1 MLIFSRHIRVMMVKR
16 TKQLRV
22 IAVLML
28 AATSCL
34 AAERGTVIREAA
46 LYSTANANSQKVAP
60 IERGRALTILE
71 RSDSGGEPWVK
82 VSMAADEAAK
92 ITREISGWAPARALI
107 TASTANGDQIVFG
120 EAVASEH
127 QAEERG
133 GRKGAAE
140 DAMRLY
146 ARVAELFPG
155 SPLAAEGM
163 WRSADIRWQLAKAD
177 FQRSG
182 TQPEERYLNEVIAK
196 FPGSKQADLAAY
208 DLLEAKLC
216 PEWRGLAECPE
227 KESALYEQYARE
239 HPQSPKA
246 AEALYNAAWR
256 QAALVD
262 IYRINNESDKSN
274 AARKKASALAQQVIS
289 QFAQSDWKSR
299 ALDLAYK
306 LDKKIPFYGP
316 MIE

>member
-1 MLIFSRHIRVMMVKR
+1 MMLKR
-16 TKQLRV
+16 KQ
-22 IAVLML
+22 IGSGITL
-28 AATSCL
+28 ALALATVGF

-46 LYSTANANSQKVAP
+46 LYSSANATSQKMAQV
-60 IERGRALTILE
+60 ERGRALTVLE
-71 RSDSGGEPWVK
+71 RNDSGGQSWAR
-82 VSMAADEAAK
+82 VSMAADETAK
-92 ITREISGWAPARALI
+92 ITKEISGWVPAQALI
-107 TASTANGDQIVFG
+107 TTVTANGDQIVFG
-120 EAVASEH
+120 QAVASEH

-146 ARVAELFPG
+146 GRVAELFPG
-155 SPLAAEGM
+155 SPLAAEGL

-177 FQRSG
+177 FLRSG

-196 FPGSKQADLAAY
+196 FPQSKQADLAAY

-227 KESALYEQYARE
+227 KESELYEQYARE

-256 QAALVD
+256 QAALAD
-262 IYRINNESDKSN
+262 IYRIDNKMDKSS

-289 QFAQSDWKSR
+289 QFAQSDWKPR